1 MNSYPPRLITT
12 RLGGELWVDEEG
24 HISFSSMMM
33 IKKKKKEAASNS
45 TLEQAQSCF
54 WPRLITLSLEQS
66 FLAP

>member
-1 MNSYPPRLITT
+1 M
-12 RLGGELWVDEEG
+12 DEEG

-45 TLEQAQSCF
+45 ILEQAQSCF
-54 WPRLITLSLEQS
+54 WPRLITLSLEQG